1 MVLPLERGTWTL
13 TRISRRVA
21 CDACMGTEAM
31 ATTTNTFEVFLCG
44 AELAPGAL
52 VAACLHEVVPAKA
65 KGGAA
70 AAAGRRVWVFC
81 PDPLC
86 MSSRPVGSAL
96 PAWPWDLPL
105 ASGLRLSGPE
115 AAALAGFEL
124 GVL

>member
-1 MVLPLERGTWTL
+1 VVLPLERGSWML
-13 TRISRRVA
+13 TRTCRRVA

-31 ATTTNTFEVFLCG
+31 ATTNNTFEVFHCA

-52 VAACLHEVVPAKA
+52 VAACLHDVVPA

-86 MSSRPVGSAL
+86 MSSRPVGSSL

-115 AAALAGFEL
+115 AAMLAGFEL
-124 GVL
+124 GVM